1 MTAFEPEEEHHLNR
15 ERHPKL
21 TVIILNHNGWTQNR
35 RVLIECVRNSLSVDV
50 DNEVIFVDNGS
61 TDDSL
66 QSIRGIFHDQL
77 NYVSSAVNLGYG
89 AGMNLGAK
97 SASQTS
103 KYLFF
108 VNNDVVFSCKAVLG
122 LIKFLEANPNIAVAG
137 CTEVFQNRDTGPGG
151 SFLNMRLI
159 HRRPPTATNSYY
171 VTMVENFFVVRKE
184 VYAYLGGFDH
194 AFFQVWDEADLC
206 LRAWFSGHSVAT
218 NPGLRVVHLH
228 NLPNKKSY
236 GRLFRHTR
244 NKYLVMIKLYSLR
257 YLTLY
262 LPLSLFSDVWKSIV
276 DDEWRKF
283 GGIEITAKAILD
295 VLLNFR
301 GYYQSRVL
309 FCCKK
314 KVSERYLIKKG
325 ILWR

>member
-103 KYLFF
+103 KYLF
-108 VNNDVVFSCKAVLG
+108 L
-122 LIKFLEANPNIAVAG
+122 
-137 CTEVFQNRDTGPGG
+137 
-151 SFLNMRLI
+151 
-159 HRRPPTATNSYY
+159 
-171 VTMVENFFVVRKE
+171 
-184 VYAYLGGFDH
+184 
-194 AFFQVWDEADLC
+194 
-206 LRAWFSGHSVAT
+206 
-218 NPGLRVVHLH
+218 
-228 NLPNKKSY
+228 
-236 GRLFRHTR
+236 
-244 NKYLVMIKLYSLR
+244 
-257 YLTLY
+257 
-262 LPLSLFSDVWKSIV
+262 
-276 DDEWRKF
+276 
-283 GGIEITAKAILD
+283 
-295 VLLNFR
+295 
-301 GYYQSRVL
+301 
-309 FCCKK
+309 
-314 KVSERYLIKKG
+314 
-325 ILWR
+325 